1 MHSSPPITDVFDP
14 QHSLTSFISYL
25 DHVCFTTLC
34 PDSQQSIHNVSRD
47 IEPLSYEEEIL
58 NPAWQLA
65 MTQESDALYTNDTW
79 ELVKLPIGK
88 NVIGCKWVYKIKHKI
103 DGTIERFKARLVVKG
118 TLNKLE

>member
-1 MHSSPPITDVFDP
+1 MKGA
-14 QHSLTSFISYL
+14 
-25 DHVCFTTLC
+25 
-34 PDSQQSIHNVSRD
+34 
-47 IEPLSYEEEIL
+47 IL

>member
-1 MHSSPPITDVFDP
+1 
-14 QHSLTSFISYL
+14 
-25 DHVCFTTLC
+25 
-34 PDSQQSIHNVSRD
+34 
-47 IEPLSYEEEIL
+47 
-58 NPAWQLA
+58 